1 MKLNKRFL
9 TAAAAVL
16 LPASFALAQGGPPP
30 HEGGPFGQHEIA
42 FLSDY
47 LDLSDAQQ
55 TQVKQLMSNER
66 TSLKPL
72 MEQERQSH
80 EQMKALVESATFDEA
95 KAQTIASA
103 QSQISAQI
111 MVAKAR
117 TDFQIYQL
125 LTADQKT
132 KLAQLNA
139 KREARMTQRMQQQQ
153 DAPPVE

>member
-16 LPASFALAQGGPPP
+16 LPASFALAQGGPPA
-30 HEGGPFGQHEIA
+30 HGGGPFGHHEVA
-42 FLSDY
+42 FLTDY

-55 TQVKQLMSNER
+55 AQVKQLVNSER

-72 MEQERQSH
+72 MEQERQNH
-80 EQMKALVESATFDEA
+80 EQMKALVEGATFDDA

-103 QSQISAQI
+103 QAQVSAQI

-117 TDFQIYQL
+117 TDSQIYQL

-132 KLAQLNA
+132 KLGQLNA
-139 KREARMTQRMQQQQ
+139 QREARMAQRMQQQQ
-153 DAPPVE
+153 DAPPTE